1 MSDKSDQPPHESK
14 RFTPS
19 HWTDWGVPALIALL
33 GFVLLVVL
41 VLLGLAIFGI
51 I

>member
-1 MSDKSDQPPHESK
+1 MSDKSDQPPRESQ
-14 RFTPS
+14 RPS